1 MPQLPVKQCD
11 EVAGR
16 TQEKSEEEQEIL
28 QNIFEKAGWAQQ
40 VHETVHVAKPGCVAS
55 KNDSVCSCRGLAF
68 VHRSKKGVDV
78 RKYFSLHS
86 TDFGYSV

>member
-1 MPQLPVKQCD
+1 MPQLTVKQCD

-40 VHETVHVAKPGCVAS
+40 VHETVPFTTKPGCVAS
-55 KNDSVCSCRGLAF
+55 KNNSICSCRGLASEANKVLMF
-68 VHRSKKGVDV
+68 AKNQ
-78 RKYFSLHS
+78 L
-86 TDFGYSV
+86 T